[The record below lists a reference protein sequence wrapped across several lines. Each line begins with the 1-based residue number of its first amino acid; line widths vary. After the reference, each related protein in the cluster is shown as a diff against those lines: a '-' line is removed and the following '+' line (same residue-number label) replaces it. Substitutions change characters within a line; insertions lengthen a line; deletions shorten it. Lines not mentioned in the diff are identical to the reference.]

1 MNEDRPYDES
11 PEQRRRIR
19 DAIDACRPVP
29 QGESVEDL
37 NQPELEFL
45 ATQFD
50 ANPEDRERLERVQR
64 FDRQIQDQLS
74 DVPVPQGLADR
85 LLAALEKGAESNDVV
100 TGSDPLGEA
109 LADRDSA
116 TGEVRPATRRQP
128 STLKWLVGTAIAA
141 AVGFIVVSMLQTP
154 QPLLVDDVHDAALK
168 WANQQQGVGKIPAD
182 EPEAKE
188 LRTQYPPS
196 PLVSRAVSTKVSKL
210 KGFLERQ
217 GAVYSLTAQD
227 GSQAYLLVVDV
238 GVDLQNTDVLIGRP
252 DNEPFDTMGLSML
265 AWREEGL
272 LYVLVVPDE
281 EGHRDPVQ
289 QFLDLEGGRPIA
301 IHQRPMRAMAWV

>member
-29 QGESVEDL
+29 RGESVEDL

-45 ATQFD
+45 ADQID
-50 ANPEDRERLERVQR
+50 ANPGDRERLERVQR
-64 FDRQIQDQLS
+64 FDRQIQDQMS

-85 LLAALEKGAESNDVV
+85 LLAALEQGAESNDVV
-100 TGSDPLGEA
+100 SSSDPLGEG

-116 TGEVRPATRRQP
+116 TGEVRPATQRQP

-154 QPLLVDDVHDAALK
+154 QPLLVDDVHRAALK
-168 WANQQQGVGKIPAD
+168 WANQQQVVGKATAD

-188 LRTQYPPS
+188 LRTQFPPS

-210 KGFLERQ
+210 KGFLGRQ

-227 GSQAYLLVVDV
+227 GAQADLLVVDV
-238 GVDLQNTDVLIGRP
+238 GVHLQNTDILIGRP
-252 DNEPFDTMGLSML
+252 DNEPFDTMRLSML

-301 IHQRPMRAMAWV
+301 IHQRPMRARAWV